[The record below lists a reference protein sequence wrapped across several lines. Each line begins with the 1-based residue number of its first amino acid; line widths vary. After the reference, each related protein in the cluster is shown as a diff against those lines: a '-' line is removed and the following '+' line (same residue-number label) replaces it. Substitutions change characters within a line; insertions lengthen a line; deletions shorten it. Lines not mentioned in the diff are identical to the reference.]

1 MGKNGKEKPVS
12 TVFNFFIFFPSPI
25 PLSPTLGG
33 GKSKVTREMET
44 AVNTWEVPRRL
55 LLEVFRGKSYLWQN
69 VQNKLS
75 PLWHPVE
82 CPSLFMSDPSSSK
95 KFKGMKSSPSY
106 YWNWR
111 SRSLQLDLVTLR
123 TCTKP
128 ALTLTVWGFCTGK
141 HGASGSKHW
150 LWSQVFRV
158 KSPFQALGSHVTLD
172 GEP

>member
-1 MGKNGKEKPVS
+1 MVSKFIHSYANYPCVKHYVRVCFGNQLVEARFAFQGPQSVRTMSKVDPEYEEKEMGKNGKKKPVS

-25 PLSPTLGG
+25 PLSPPLGG

-82 CPSLFMSDPSSSK
+82 CPSLFPVRSQLIKEVQRDEKLSK
-95 KFKGMKSSPSY
+95 
-106 YWNWR
+106 
-111 SRSLQLDLVTLR
+111 LLLEL
-123 TCTKP
+123 
-128 ALTLTVWGFCTGK
+128 
-141 HGASGSKHW
+141 
-150 LWSQVFRV
+150 
-158 KSPFQALGSHVTLD
+158 
-172 GEP
+172 EE